1 MNQLSNQPQD
11 SQYTNGIEL
20 KWPKVQ
26 YCLRYPNRQQ
36 YSEFLDNISSTIR
49 HELDRTLFR
58 TVRAGLIEGK
68 SHDDLRAEIAP
79 LITGYPLSESQAYV
93 GQMIARVTIWLRNE
107 KSTPKSANKRQRNTQ
122 RSRRTYSK
130 PPAASSASPPMGQ
143 GSPRLQLIRSIARQ
157 QDQSL

>member
-49 HELDRTLFR
+49 HELDNTLFR

-68 SHDDLRAEIAP
+68 SHDDLRSEIAP
-79 LITGYPLSESQAYV
+79 LITGYRLSESQAYV
-93 GQMIARVTIWLRNE
+93 GQMIARVTTWLRNE
-107 KSTPKSANKRQRNTQ
+107 KSTPKSANRQQRGTRRTQ
-122 RSRRTYSK
+122 RTYSK
-130 PPAASSASPPMGQ
+130 PPAANSTCRPGGQ
-143 GSPRLQLIRSIARQ
+143 DSPRPQLIRSIARQ